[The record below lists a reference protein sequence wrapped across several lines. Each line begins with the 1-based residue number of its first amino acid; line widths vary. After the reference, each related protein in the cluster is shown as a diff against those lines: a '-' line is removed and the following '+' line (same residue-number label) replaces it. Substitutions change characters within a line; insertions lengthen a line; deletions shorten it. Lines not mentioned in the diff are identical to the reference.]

1 MTEIYVL
8 KLGCFVLVEKDG
20 KEYMNKVVRW
30 WFFYYVADTEYLLW
44 PDVLLR
50 DFEVDFAL
58 WKRISGE
65 YTFDL
70 IQFFSYELATLP
82 ILKIDVLEN
91 ADVLKLP
98 AKELQPRLCSML
110 FKLNIIFN

>member
-30 WFFYYVADTEYLLW
+30 WFFYYVADSEYLLW

-70 IQFFSYELATLP
+70 IQVFFLGISHLANAEDRCVRKCRCV
-82 ILKIDVLEN
+82 KI
-91 ADVLKLP
+91 ACKRI
-98 AKELQPRLCSML
+98 ATSAL
-110 FKLNIIFN
+110 FYAIQTKHYF